1 MNKVVHINLGGIPF
15 TIDEEAYEHLSGYLQ
30 TLHRHFSQTEG
41 AAEIIADIEAR
52 IAELFRESLG
62 TRIIVN
68 RQDVLEAIAVM
79 GRPEDFGA
87 EAGDSQ
93 SAHTAEEPLLRT
105 GKRLFRDPDNKIVAG
120 VSSGISAYFGISD
133 PVWVRI
139 LFAIFILWGGFGL
152 PLYIILWAVMPEA
165 KTSADRLAMRGE
177 PINVSNLSRVAKEEF
192 EKLSR
197 QMSDMNK
204 TSPGGTPNADRF
216 EAGLRSGVRAA
227 TSALGIG
234 LSWVSGFFIGLSRFL
249 VVVILLVFAILW
261 FSMIG
266 SLIYGYPY
274 LSFVFPGQEMLT
286 AMGTFSLL
294 LVVGIPLVGLALGLA
309 RLAFGTKVS
318 TKWTFGMGLLW
329 SVSFGMLIISVAKL
343 SDEFRSSA
351 RDEMTYPLTSLTQG
365 PVDIST
371 TAFPEE
377 HSGPLF
383 IDNKLAVNK
392 DELQWRNGSLR
403 IYLSSDQQ
411 WKLVEK
417 AYARGGSKTD
427 ADQALLLTRGKVQ
440 TGDNQIEFPGTGII
454 KRGEKWRA
462 QEVIYEL
469 YVPEGA
475 ILHFSDEVKEM
486 VTSVDVADNVAYSFN
501 DPGKNTWVM
510 TPLGLEA
517 K

>member
-15 TIDEEAYEHLSGYLQ
+15 TMDEEAYEHLSAYLQ

-87 EAGDSQ
+87 EASDAQFTS
-93 SAHTAEEPLLRT
+93 TTEEPLLKT
-105 GKRLFRDPDNKIVAG
+105 GKRLFRDPDNKVIAG

-139 LFAIFILWGGFGL
+139 LFVIFVMWGGFGL

-204 TSPGGTPNADRF
+204 TYTGGTPNADRF

-249 VVVILLVFAILW
+249 VIIILLVFAILW

-266 SLIYGYPY
+266 SLVYGYPY
-274 LSFVFPGQEMLT
+274 LSFIFPGQEMLT

-294 LVVGIPLVGLALGLA
+294 LVVGIPLIGLALGLA
-309 RLAFGTKVS
+309 RMAFGTKVS
-318 TKWTFGMGLLW
+318 AKWSLGMSLLW
-329 SVSFGMLIISVAKL
+329 SVSLGMLIISVAIL

-351 RDEMTYPLTSLTQG
+351 RGETSYSLSSLTQG
-365 PVDIST
+365 PVEISS
-371 TAFPEE
+371 TAFPEGD
-377 HSGPLF
+377 SGPF
-383 IDNKLAVNK
+383 YKLAVSK
-392 DELQWRNGSLR
+392 EELQWSNASLR

-417 AYARGGSKTD
+417 TYARGGSKAD
-427 ADQALLLTRGKVQ
+427 ADRALQLTRGKVQ
-440 TGDNQIEFPGTGII
+440 TGDNRLEFPGSAVV
-454 KRGEKWRA
+454 KRGDKWRA
-462 QEVIYEL
+462 QEVVYEL

-475 ILHFSDEVKEM
+475 VLHFSDEVKEM
-486 VTSVDVADNVAYSFN
+486 VTSVDIADNVSYSFN
-501 DPGKNTWVM
+501 DPARNTWLM

-517 K
+517 Q